1 MFRLAYNTNGLAHH
15 RPLDA
20 LRLLAE
26 VGYEGVALT
35 PDAGFLDPFEVS
47 RGELL
52 EARRWADDLGLDL
65 SVETGARF
73 LLDARAKHRPNL
85 MDVDPAARK
94 RRVEF
99 LLRCLAQAHIL
110 GADVLSL
117 WAGDEDEG
125 QTLESQELAP
135 GRVEELLERLA
146 SGLLPVLERGRE
158 LGVRVAFEPEPGM
171 FIERPAGYGQLVEYM
186 GSDAADLGLCLDVGH
201 LVVTGD
207 LPVGREI
214 ERWAERLIHVHL
226 DDALPG
232 IHEHLMFGQGELDL
246 AATLKAL
253 VDVGYKGLA
262 AVELS
267 RDSHRGPTA
276 AGEALER
283 LRNALRA

>member
-20 LRLLAE
+20 LRLLGE
-26 VGYEGVALT
+26 LGYEGVALT

-52 EARRWADDLGLDL
+52 EARRWADDLGLAL

-73 LLDARAKHRPNL
+73 LLDARAKHQPNL
-85 MDVDPAARK
+85 MDADPAARK

-99 LLRCLAQAHIL
+99 LLRCLVQAHLL

-117 WAGDEDEG
+117 WAGSEAGEE
-125 QTLESQELAP
+125 TLESQRSAAS
-135 GRVEELLERLA
+135 VSEELLERLA
-146 SGLLPVLERGRE
+146 MGLVPVLKRARE

-171 FIERPAGYGQLVEYM
+171 FIERPVGYGRLVEYM
-186 GSDAADLGLCLDVGH
+186 GSDGEDLGLCLDVGH

-207 LPVGREI
+207 LPVEREI
-214 ERWAERLIHVHL
+214 KRWASRLIHVHL
-226 DDALPG
+226 DDAVAG
-232 IHEHLMFGQGELDL
+232 THEHLMFGEGELDL
-246 AATLKAL
+246 SAVLNAL
-253 VDVGYKGLA
+253 VEVEYEGLA

-276 AGEALER
+276 ASEALEK
-283 LRNALRA
+283 LRQALRP

>member
-1 MFRLAYNTNGLAHH
+1 LFRFAYNTNGLAHH

-117 WAGDEDEG
+117 WAGGEDEG

>member
-1 MFRLAYNTNGLAHH
+1 VFRFAYNTNGLAHH

-26 VGYEGVALT
+26 MGYEGVALT

-52 EARRWADDLGLDL
+52 EARRWSDDLGLNL
-65 SVETGARF
+65 SLETGARF
-73 LLDARAKHRPNL
+73 LLDARVKHRPNL
-85 MDVDPAARK
+85 MDPEPAARK

-99 LLRCLAQAHIL
+99 LLRCLAQAHLL

-117 WAGDEDEG
+117 WAGSEEQG
-125 QTLESQELAP
+125 QTLDGDALDV
-135 GRVEELLERLA
+135 GRAEELMERLA
-146 SGLLPVLERGRE
+146 KGLVPVIERGRE

-171 FIERPAGYGQLVEYM
+171 FIERPSGYGRLVKYM
-186 GSDAADLGLCLDVGH
+186 GSDGDGLGLCLDVGH

-207 LPVGREI
+207 LPVEREI
-214 ERWAERLIHVHL
+214 ARWGDQLIHVHL
-226 DDALPG
+226 DDAVG
-232 IHEHLMFGQGELDL
+232 GTHEHLMFGQGELDL
-246 AATLKAL
+246 PATLKAL
-253 VDVGYKGLA
+253 IDVGYQGLA

-276 AGEALER
+276 ASLALGK
-283 LRNALRA
+283 LREALRA